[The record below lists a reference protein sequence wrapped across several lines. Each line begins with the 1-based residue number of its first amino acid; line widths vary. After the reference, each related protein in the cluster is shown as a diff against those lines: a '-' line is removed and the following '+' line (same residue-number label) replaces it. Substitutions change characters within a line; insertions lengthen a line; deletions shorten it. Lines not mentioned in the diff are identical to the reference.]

1 MILELISQNKD
12 LIGFVIAIMAGL
24 FAFIKWID
32 TRNRELKEKRYKI
45 YMDLIGVIS
54 GKRTDSTTPNLTEQI
69 AATWFLL
76 EYKEYYEVTKKIFSG
91 SDLKNMANKPW
102 VDHVLPHI
110 QNLINE
116 LDSRNPDSQ

>member
-1 MILELISQNKD
+1 MLNFITQNQS
-12 LIGFVIAIMAGL
+12 LIGTIIVSITGL

-32 TRNRELKEKRYKI
+32 SRNRALKEKRYST
-45 YMDLIGVIS
+45 YMGLISTIS
-54 GKRTDSTTPNLTEQI
+54 GKSVDSISPKLTEQI

-76 EYKEYYEVTKKIFSG
+76 EYKEYYNMTKRIFSN

-110 QNLINE
+110 EKLIKE
-116 LDSRNPDSQ
+116 ISEQKK